1 MGEVGSRASPHWAAC
16 VSSHLVL
23 GHCTGV
29 SQRRGPNAWVRE
41 VLKRLEPSP
50 KCEVGTAI
58 ITGTGRVHHLLSLL
72 GGGGALP
79 KESLQSVLAPLQS
92 QETPNKTRVAWAEA
106 HGQGSFTSVYT
117 AGSTPNCLLCD
128 SLHGRLCLDHDRRSG
143 SLHSQSLSPRMTFPV
158 PS

>member
-1 MGEVGSRASPHWAAC
+1 MGEVGSRASPHRAAC

-58 ITGTGRVHHLLSLL
+58 ITGTGRIHHLPPLL
-72 GGGGALP
+72 GGAVVPEEGV
-79 KESLQSVLAPLQS
+79 QSVLTPLQS

-106 HGQGSFTSVYT
+106 HGHESFTSVYT
-117 AGSTPNCLLCD
+117 AGSIPNCLLCD
-128 SLHGRLCLDHDRRSG
+128 SLHGRLCLDHERRPG
-143 SLHSQSLSPRMTFPV
+143 SLH
-158 PS
+158 